1 MFERARLTLTAWY
14 VGALVLTVV
23 GIGAV
28 SYRLL
33 RDDLQSEIDD
43 SLQTAAR
50 ELSATG
56 GLVPAAPSPT
66 PTPDAGGSDD
76 HDDDEDHDDDSGHD
90 DDDEHASDDERL
102 RLISSEVFYLV
113 FDASGTVLSNPR
125 RVDVGAIDLVAAASR
140 GDAPQ
145 DAGGDGRSTL
155 VVEDW
160 RWAFSPWAGRSA
172 RRSTSWRR

>member
-76 HDDDEDHDDDSGHD
+76 HDDDEDHDDDSGHALLAGD
-90 DDDEHASDDERL
+90 RL
-102 RLISSEVFYLV
+102 RVDPPAAEVV
-113 FDASGTVLSNPR
+113 RAGSGHQS
-125 RVDVGAIDLVAAASR
+125 
-140 GDAPQ
+140 
-145 DAGGDGRSTL
+145 
-155 VVEDW
+155 
-160 RWAFSPWAGRSA
+160 
-172 RRSTSWRR
+172 